1 MSTTT
6 HKRAIVAALSRHR
19 SPDDPEL
26 LDAQREMATESIA
39 EYIAAKI
46 ASTPPLTDEQIARL
60 RGLLPPPAGRR
71 G

>member
-1 MSTTT
+1 
-6 HKRAIVAALSRHR
+6 
-19 SPDDPEL
+19 
-26 LDAQREMATESIA
+26 MATESIA